1 MWMWIL
7 VILHLLLCLA
17 AYLLMRVGILK
28 STPMIMPLVIFVP
41 VFGFGC
47 LAVLEWETRMHP
59 EASKE
64 VGIEKLKINDEIHR
78 SILMEEDPAKNL
90 MVPLQEALLMNDEN
104 TRRELIMDILYHD
117 TGEYV
122 EVLQKAKF
130 NDDVEVVHYATT
142 AMVELQKDY
151 EEKTARRRRAWEEN
165 KDSAERLFS
174 YAEVLEDYVDSGLL
188 EGNIKRSRQ
197 EELCG
202 LQQQILELVKGT
214 QEEKAEL
221 YRKLFD
227 NFTELGRLHEAR
239 DCADYVMSRWPDS
252 EEGYLMRIR
261 LAVEDR
267 NGAEIQQILGKLKEK
282 KIYLSAEARKIVEF
296 WKEDHEEQQ

>member
-1 MWMWIL
+1 
-7 VILHLLLCLA
+7 
-17 AYLLMRVGILK
+17 
-28 STPMIMPLVIFVP
+28 
-41 VFGFGC
+41 
-47 LAVLEWETRMHP
+47 
-59 EASKE
+59 
-64 VGIEKLKINDEIHR
+64 
-78 SILMEEDPAKNL
+78 
-90 MVPLQEALLMNDEN
+90 MNDEN

-165 KDSAERLFS
+165 KDSEERLFS

-202 LQQQILELVKGT
+202 LQEQILELVKGT

-227 NFTELGRLHEAR
+227 NFIELGRLPDAR
-239 DCADYVMSRWPDS
+239 NCADYVMSRWPDL

-267 NGAEIQQILGKLKEK
+267 NGVEIQQILGTMKEN

>member
-1 MWMWIL
+1 MIPGNMW
-7 VILHLLLCLA
+7 
-17 AYLLMRVGILK
+17 
-28 STPMIMPLVIFVP
+28 
-41 VFGFGC
+41 
-47 LAVLEWETRMHP
+47 
-59 EASKE
+59 
-64 VGIEKLKINDEIHR
+64 
-78 SILMEEDPAKNL
+78 
-90 MVPLQEALLMNDEN
+90 
-104 TRRELIMDILYHD
+104 
-117 TGEYV
+117 
-122 EVLQKAKF
+122 EVLQKAKL

-151 EEKTARRRRAWEEN
+151 EEKTARRRRAWEAN
-165 KDSAERLFS
+165 KDSEERLFS
-174 YAEVLEDYVDSGLL
+174 YAEVLAKYVDSGLL

-214 QEEKAEL
+214 QERRTEL

-261 LAVEDR
+261 PGRWRTETAPRFSRSLE
-267 NGAEIQQILGKLKEK
+267 AEGKKDL
-282 KIYLSAEARKIVEF
+282 LSAEARKIVEF
-296 WKEDHEEQQ
+296 WKEDHERQQ

>member
-41 VFGFGC
+41 VFGFAC

-104 TRRELIMDILYHD
+104 TRR
-117 TGEYV
+117 
-122 EVLQKAKF
+122 
-130 NDDVEVVHYATT
+130 
-142 AMVELQKDY
+142 
-151 EEKTARRRRAWEEN
+151 
-165 KDSAERLFS
+165 S
-174 YAEVLEDYVDSGLL
+174 
-188 EGNIKRSRQ
+188 
-197 EELCG
+197 
-202 LQQQILELVKGT
+202 
-214 QEEKAEL
+214 
-221 YRKLFD
+221 
-227 NFTELGRLHEAR
+227 
-239 DCADYVMSRWPDS
+239 
-252 EEGYLMRIR
+252 
-261 LAVEDR
+261 
-267 NGAEIQQILGKLKEK
+267 
-282 KIYLSAEARKIVEF
+282 
-296 WKEDHEEQQ
+296 